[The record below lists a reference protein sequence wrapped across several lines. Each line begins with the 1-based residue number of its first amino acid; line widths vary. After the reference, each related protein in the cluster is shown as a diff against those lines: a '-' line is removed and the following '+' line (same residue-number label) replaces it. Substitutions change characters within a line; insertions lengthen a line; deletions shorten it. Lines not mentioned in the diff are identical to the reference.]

1 MPPPPFAEQL
11 QQQQMLGTI
20 LEEDWMDD
28 DILYVEEEEQRRSAF
43 RAEQMKQQQW
53 YLDGSG
59 RRGGR
64 VGRMVDWWMGR
75 GERWPDPEQQQD
87 VVAAA
92 QQLEEMVTLAK
103 TTIELTPPL
112 RQVREGAKH
121 HGVCRGDKNLNNNAS
136 PTRSPIGKRSATLS
150 LQNRSGASTEMPLA
164 APQNEQC
171 HGSEVNVSLQVV
183 REHNITVSASCCF
196 AEQKM
201 PLLTSA
207 REIMPLCRPNMS
219 SNGSRTE
226 MRKKSAVD
234 DGASVKKLGLR
245 IVDIQLEDGLDDCH
259 WGQEQC
265 RNAVSNN
272 NVTVWAVGTKT
283 DMSRPSRSTSLA
295 STNKSPPKKQ
305 KQTAQQ
311 CIVSSERKGNESR
324 KDERAERQHGAAP
337 AAAQQTTTTTTGWT
351 QFKLDREQRERREH
365 GIKHTAAAAAAHYR
379 HPPKSC
385 PSHHPA
391 PTFSSSSSSH
401 SSNFSSSSSPSLSLL
416 SPLCSPP
423 PLLPWLNNI
432 SNGSSS
438 GVGSS
443 VSSVSPKSTDGEG
456 ERDGQ
461 ALLANGR
468 MEQFRHATSMH
479 RRGQNGGGDYR
490 VISLDMRPEPGRLED
505 FVPEVERAKAAAVTK
520 IANRRTDAATAAL
533 SDESAFD
540 ARLVRE
546 ERNYDL
552 QRMDCLRRSWQRRV
566 STTAVVGGKGG
577 GTLPAVKREGRKTDE
592 KREWARTDEAEVD
605 DEETTLRRDEWGRV
619 IVVGL
624 EGDNFN
630 GAGTH
635 VESSFKNAP
644 GLMAFPKIPASV
656 QTRQGQ
662 REWRQFMAEQ
672 RTPSSRRVKS
682 QIRLLNDN
690 NGRKTPTIV
699 TMDDGRTAEEEEEE
713 AAQEEQFSQ
722 LNEEKQLFDNGTCP
736 PAVGQAA
743 LLRIGWQRDECGV
756 RHGTKLSRNSPNA
769 TRGWQWASRLA
780 NFNNFWRLSVNKF

>member
-1 MPPPPFAEQL
+1 MPPPALAEQL
-11 QQQQMLGTI
+11 QQQQQMLGTI

-28 DILYVEEEEQRRSAF
+28 DILCVEEEEQRRRAF
-43 RAEQMKQQQW
+43 RTEQMKQQQW

-75 GERWPDPEQQQD
+75 GERWPDHEQQQQD
-87 VVAAA
+87 GVDA
-92 QQLEEMVTLAK
+92 QKLEEMVTLAK

-121 HGVCRGDKNLNNNAS
+121 HGMCRGDNKNLNNNAS
-136 PTRSPIGKRSATLS
+136 PTRSPIGKRSTTLS
-150 LQNRSGASTEMPLA
+150 LQNRSGASTEMPLNA
-164 APQNEQC
+164 AQNEQC

-207 REIMPLCRPNMS
+207 REMMPLCRPNMS

-226 MRKKSAVD
+226 MRKSTVND
-234 DGASVKKLGLR
+234 RASVKKLGLR
-245 IVDIQLEDGLDDCH
+245 MVDIQLEDGLDDCH
-259 WGQEQC
+259 WGQKQC
-265 RNAVSNN
+265 CDGVSNN
-272 NVTVWAVGTKT
+272 NVTVWAVGTNT
-283 DMSRPSRSTSLA
+283 DMSRPSRSISLA

-311 CIVSSERKGNESR
+311 CIVSSQRKGNESR
-324 KDERAERQHGAAP
+324 KDERAEGQHGAAP
-337 AAAQQTTTTTTGWT
+337 AAAQQTTTGWT
-351 QFKLDREQRERREH
+351 QFKRDREQRESREH
-365 GIKHTAAAAAAHYR
+365 AAVAHYR
-379 HPPKSC
+379 HLPKSC
-385 PSHHPA
+385 PSHLPA
-391 PTFSSSSSSH
+391 PTFSSSSSH

-479 RRGQNGGGDYR
+479 RRQNNGAGGDYR

-520 IANRRTDAATAAL
+520 IGNRRTNAATAAL

-540 ARLVRE
+540 ARTVRE

-566 STTAVVGGKGG
+566 STTAVVGGRGG
-577 GTLPAVKREGRKTDE
+577 GTLPAVKRN
-592 KREWARTDEAEVD
+592 EAEVD
-605 DEETTLRRDEWGRV
+605 DEEATLRRDEWGRV
-619 IVVGL
+619 IV
-624 EGDNFN
+624 
-630 GAGTH
+630 
-635 VESSFKNAP
+635 
-644 GLMAFPKIPASV
+644 
-656 QTRQGQ
+656 GQ

-672 RTPSSRRVKS
+672 RTPSNRRVKS

-699 TMDDGRTAEEEEEE
+699 TMDDGRTAEEEEE

-722 LNEEKQLFDNGTCP
+722 LNEEKRFDNGTCP

-743 LLRIGWQRDECGV
+743 LLRISWQRDECGV
-756 RHGTKLSRNSPNA
+756 NRGTKLGRTVQMPPAHGNGHHGWPISTIFGGFPSTNFDYHHHHTVDGM
-769 TRGWQWASRLA
+769 TR
-780 NFNNFWRLSVNKF
+780 K

>member
-28 DILYVEEEEQRRSAF
+28 DILYVEEEEQRRRAF

-112 RQVREGAKH
+112 SQVREGAKH

-265 RNAVSNN
+265 RNAMSNN

-295 STNKSPPKKQ
+295 STNKTPPKKQ

-324 KDERAERQHGAAP
+324 KNERAERQHGAAP

-365 GIKHTAAAAAAHYR
+365 GIKHTAAAAAHYR

-456 ERDGQ
+456 ERDSQ
-461 ALLANGR
+461 SLANGR

-520 IANRRTDAATAAL
+520 IANRRTNAATAAL
-533 SDESAFD
+533 SDGSVFD

-566 STTAVVGGKGG
+566 STTAVVGGRGG

-619 IVVGL
+619 IV
-624 EGDNFN
+624 
-630 GAGTH
+630 
-635 VESSFKNAP
+635 
-644 GLMAFPKIPASV
+644 
-656 QTRQGQ
+656 GQ

-699 TMDDGRTAEEEEEE
+699 TMDDGRTAEDEQEE

-756 RHGTKLSRNSPNA
+756 RHGTKLGRTVQMPPADGNGPHGWPISTIFGGFPSTNFDYHHHTVDGM
-769 TRGWQWASRLA
+769 TR
-780 NFNNFWRLSVNKF
+780 K